1 MPYFHSHIFSV
12 KFPSISDSASNT
24 PTVLL
29 RNDNLPVDAVLK
41 KMPPRH
47 FTPLAVILP
56 VASDSPVA
64 ISEFPAIITPHPL
77 PWSTPDTGFV
87 IKVML
92 VFTCVSDP
100 KQSSGY

>member
-41 KMPPRH
+41 KMAPRH

-64 ISEFPAIITPHPL
+64 IITPHPL
-77 PWSTPDTGFV
+77 PWSTPSDTGFA